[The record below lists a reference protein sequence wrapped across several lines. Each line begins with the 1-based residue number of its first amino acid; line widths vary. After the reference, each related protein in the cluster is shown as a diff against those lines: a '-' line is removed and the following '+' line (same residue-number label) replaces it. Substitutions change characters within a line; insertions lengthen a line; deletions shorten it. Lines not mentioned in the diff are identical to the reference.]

1 MIQKLILLTLFVF
14 QSVNLRAQTENQT
27 LEDAWIFFQDKPLA
41 QNYILNPT
49 TMLSQR
55 SLDRRARQNIALN
68 QTDVPVHIPY
78 IQELTSQNLQ
88 VKAKSKWLNAVHVQ
102 GTQNQIEAVR
112 NFSFIQNIEYA
123 NKSLNSSSKIKKELE
138 FTASSSA
145 TQSLQN
151 FRAPE
156 TFTYGTTATQVQM
169 IKADYLHNLEF
180 NGLGMHIAVIDAG
193 FPGVNTVGG
202 FSRIRNN
209 NQILS
214 TRNYVTNST
223 NVYTA
228 NWHGTGVLSTM
239 AGYLENRYVGTAPNA
254 SYHLFVTEA
263 DAYEGPLEESWWVEA
278 VERADS
284 LGVDLV
290 NSSLG
295 YRTFDRSAYNY
306 ITANMDGQTS
316 FIARGANFG
325 LSKGMIIVNSN
336 GNYRGSTWNIMG
348 TPADNSNV
356 FSIGA
361 VTNNRT
367 IASFSSPG
375 PTADNRIKP
384 DVSAMGQA
392 AQIIYTD
399 NAIYG
404 VNGTSFSAP
413 IITGALACF
422 WQAFP
427 DKKAWEILELVK
439 QSAHLYSNPDND
451 MGYGIPNFE
460 LAYNQTL
467 SSNSHSKQQI
477 NIYPNPVKSTIQ
489 ISLPDSI
496 QTGTFILF
504 NNQGQILYK
513 TIISQN
519 QLLNLENLSSGI
531 YLYKINTLTENFSGK
546 IIKK

>member
-1 MIQKLILLTLFVF
+1 MIKKLLLLTLFVF
-14 QSVNLRAQTENQT
+14 QSVNLLAQTENQT
-27 LEDAWIFFQDKPLA
+27 IEDAWIFFQDKPLA
-41 QNYILNPT
+41 QNYISNPT

-55 SLDRRARQNIALN
+55 SLDRRARQNITLN
-68 QTDVPVHIPY
+68 PTDVPVHIPY
-78 IQELTSQNLQ
+78 IQELISQNLQ

-102 GTQNQIEAVR
+102 GTQLQIEAVR
-112 NFSFIQNIEYA
+112 NLTFIQRIEYA
-123 NKSLNSSSKIKKELE
+123 NKSLNSSSKINKELE
-138 FTASSSA
+138 FSASESA

-151 FRAPE
+151 FRVPE
-156 TFTYGTTATQVQM
+156 SFTYGNAATQVQM

-180 NGLGMHIAVIDAG
+180 SGIGMHIAVIDAG
-193 FPGVNTVGG
+193 FPGVNSAGG

-209 NQILS
+209 NQIL
-214 TRNYVTNST
+214 TTHNYVTNSN

-228 NWHGTGVLSTM
+228 NWHGTAVLSTM
-239 AGYLENRYVGTAPNA
+239 AGYLENRYVGSAPNA

-284 LGVDLV
+284 LGVDLL

-295 YRTFDRSAYNY
+295 YKTFDRSVYDY
-306 ITANMDGQTS
+306 TTGSMDGQTS

-348 TPADNSNV
+348 TPADNVNV
-356 FSIGA
+356 FSVGA
-361 VTNNRT
+361 VTNTRT

-384 DVSAMGQA
+384 DVAVMGSG

-399 NAIYG
+399 NTVRS

-413 IITGALACF
+413 ILTGAIACF

-427 DKKAWEILELVK
+427 NKRAWEILDLVK
-439 QSAHLYSNPDND
+439 RSAHLYSIPDND

-467 SSNSHSKQQI
+467 SLQFDKKEEVKI
-477 NIYPNPVKSTIQ
+477 FPNPVKSTIQ

-519 QLLNLENLSSGI
+519 QLLNLETLSSGI
-531 YLYKINTLTENFSGK
+531 YLYKINTPTENFSGK

>member
-1 MIQKLILLTLFVF
+1 MIKKLVLLTLFVF
-14 QSVNLRAQTENQT
+14 QSVYLNAQTENQT

-41 QNYILNPT
+41 QNYITNPT

-55 SLDRRARQNIALN
+55 SLDRRARQNISLS
-68 QTDVPVHIPY
+68 QSDVPVHLAY
-78 IQELTSQNLQ
+78 IQQLRNSNLE

-102 GTQNQIEAVR
+102 GTQIQIEAIR
-112 NFSFIQNIEYA
+112 NLSFIQKIEYA
-123 NKSLNSSSKIKKELE
+123 NKSLNTSSKQNQDLDFPAVK
-138 FTASSSA
+138 SS

-151 FRAPE
+151 YRSPE
-156 TFTYGTTATQVQM
+156 SFTYGNTAAQVQM
-169 IKADYLHNLEF
+169 IKADYLHNREYT
-180 NGLGMHIAVIDAG
+180 GTGMHIAVIDAG
-193 FPGVNTVGG
+193 FPGVNTLGG
-202 FSRIRNN
+202 FTRIRSN
-209 NQILS
+209 NQIL
-214 TRNYVTNST
+214 TTHNYVTNLS
-223 NVYTA
+223 NVYLA
-228 NWHGTGVLSTM
+228 NWHGTAVLSTM
-239 AGYLENRYVGTAPNA
+239 GGYIDNRYVGTAPNA
-254 SYHLFVTEA
+254 SYHLFVTES
-263 DAYEGPLEESWWVEA
+263 DNYEGPLEESWWVEA

-295 YRTFDRSAYNY
+295 YKTFDRAAYDY
-306 ITANMDGQTS
+306 TTANMNGETS

-336 GNYRGSTWNIMG
+336 GNYRGSAWNIMG

-356 FSIGA
+356 FSVGS
-361 VTNNRT
+361 VTNTRAIST
-367 IASFSSPG
+367 FSSPG

-384 DVSAMGQA
+384 DVAAMGTA

-399 NAIYG
+399 NVIYS

-439 QSAHLYSNPDND
+439 QSAHLYANPNND

-467 SSNSHSKQQI
+467 TLISQNKDTVTI
-477 NIYPNPVKSTIQ
+477 FPNPVTSTIK
-489 ISLPDSI
+489 ITLPKLI
-496 QTGTFILF
+496 QSGTFILF
-504 NNQGQILYK
+504 NNQGQILQN

-531 YLYKINTLTENFSGK
+531 YLYRINTQNENFSGK
-546 IIKK
+546 LIKK